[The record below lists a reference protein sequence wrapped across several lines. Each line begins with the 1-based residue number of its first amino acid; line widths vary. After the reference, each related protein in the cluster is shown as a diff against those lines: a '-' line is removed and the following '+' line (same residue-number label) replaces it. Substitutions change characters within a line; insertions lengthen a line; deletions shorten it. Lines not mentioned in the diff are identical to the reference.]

1 MGLGDNHPEKEG
13 VLVAITDLAN
23 EIHRR
28 IDQLERLD
36 QLTVNASGL
45 RVVDGV
51 KGEDVKKASGDAA
64 APAAASTAANTEA
77 LDS

>member
-1 MGLGDNHPEKEG
+1 MGLGDNHPEKDG
-13 VLVAITDLAN
+13 TLVAQSELAS
-23 EIHRR
+23 EIRRR

-51 KGEDVKKASGDAA
+51 RGEDVKRSDDAA
-64 APAAASTAANTEA
+64 APATGSDAATTVAPES
-77 LDS
+77 

>member
-13 VLVAITDLAN
+13 VLVTISDLVS
-23 EIHRR
+23 EVRRR

-36 QLTVNASGL
+36 QLAVNASGL

-51 KGEDVKKASGDAA
+51 KGEDVNKGSQ
-64 APAAASTAANTEA
+64 ASTDTTAAETVAPE
-77 LDS
+77 S

>member
-13 VLVAITDLAN
+13 VLVAISDLVS
-23 EIHRR
+23 EVRRR

-51 KGEDVKKASGDAA
+51 KGEDVKVGGAAEPA
-64 APAAASTAANTEA
+64 APES
-77 LDS
+77 

>member
-1 MGLGDNHPEKEG
+1 MGLGDNHPEKDG
-13 VLVAITDLAN
+13 VLVANSELVG
-23 EIHRR
+23 EIRRR

-51 KGEDVKKASGDAA
+51 RGEDVKMSGDAV
-64 APAAASTAANTEA
+64 APATGNAAATTVAPES
-77 LDS
+77 

>member
-13 VLVAITDLAN
+13 VLVAISDLVG
-23 EIHRR
+23 EVRRR

-51 KGEDVKKASGDAA
+51 KGEDVKVGEAAGASAA
-64 APAAASTAANTEA
+64 AADTVAPES
-77 LDS
+77 

>member
-1 MGLGDNHPEKEG
+1 MGLGDNHPEKDG
-13 VLVAITDLAN
+13 VLVANSELVN
-23 EIHRR
+23 EIRRR

-51 KGEDVKKASGDAA
+51 KGEDIKVSGDAA
-64 APAAASTAANTEA
+64 APATDNTAAATVAPE
-77 LDS
+77 S

>member
-13 VLVAITDLAN
+13 VLVAISDLAS
-23 EIHRR
+23 EIRRR

-51 KGEDVKKASGDAA
+51 KGEDVRNASGDAA
-64 APAAASTAANTEA
+64 APAAASAAASTEA
-77 LDS
+77 PDS

>member
-13 VLVAITDLAN
+13 VLVTISDLVS
-23 EIHRR
+23 EVRRR

-36 QLTVNASGL
+36 QLAVNASGL

-51 KGEDVKKASGDAA
+51 KGEDVNKDSQ
-64 APAAASTAANTEA
+64 ASTDTTAAETVAPE
-77 LDS
+77 S